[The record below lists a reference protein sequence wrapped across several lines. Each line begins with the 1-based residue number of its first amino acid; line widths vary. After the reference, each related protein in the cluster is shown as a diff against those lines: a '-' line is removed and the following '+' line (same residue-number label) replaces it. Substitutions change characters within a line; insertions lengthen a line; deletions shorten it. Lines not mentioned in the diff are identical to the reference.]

1 MTFTSAREAEKKFRG
16 GPMHRTVL
24 HALLLLGA
32 LVFAGCQAGDDLT
45 TPNPG
50 PETVSVNGV
59 DLLVGD
65 IHGEH
70 ALILSDGGSGSGS
83 SGSGSSG
90 SDSGSSGSGSGNRDS
105 EWISRSNG
113 GKLQISGADFQISK
127 YSILKSSQIVMERSP
142 DTFGVWTIHF
152 DPSGLTFAPPARL
165 TIDVEDISGID
176 PARLKIA
183 GASSGL
189 EDWQVLGGTYDP
201 DDETVSI
208 DVYHF
213 SRYALCVE

>member
-1 MTFTSAREAEKKFRG
+1 
-16 GPMHRTVL
+16 MHRTFF
-24 HALLLLGA
+24 HALLVLVALTFGA
-32 LVFAGCQAGDDLT
+32 CQAGDDLS
-45 TPNPG
+45 G
-50 PETVSVNGV
+50 PKARPDTVKLNGV

-70 ALILSDGGSGSGS
+70 ALILSDGGNGS

-90 SDSGSSGSGSGNRDS
+90 SGSSGSGSGNRDS

-113 GKLQISGADFQISK
+113 AKLQISGAEFQVSR
-127 YSILKSSQIVMERSP
+127 YSINKSSQVFMERSA
-142 DTFGVWTIHF
+142 DTFGVWTIRF

-165 TIDVEDISGID
+165 TIDVEDISGVD

-183 GASSGL
+183 GASSLL

-201 DDETVSI
+201 DDGTVSI